1 MYSIEN
7 LIVNSFYVFILLCWN
22 VSVIIGFMLNLSN
35 INCLHGCQNYKA
47 YIIKLNVKFDISPF
61 SSVSTW
67 IWRSI
72 TVFAGF
78 RVC

>member
-47 YIIKLNVKFDISPF
+47 YIIKLNVKFDIFPLF
-61 SSVSTW
+61 LSVYLDMKVNY
-67 IWRSI
+67 SI
-72 TVFAGF
+72 RGV
-78 RVC
+78 